1 MNYAHLNQYDEG
13 EVEVEVRGEGGG
25 GRCEA
30 IVAHG
35 GDQPVEEHHHRADK
49 DGQRVEEVKGRGA
62 CNICL
67 NQGYILKLIGR
78 QTCGVM
84 SSSGSF
90 LLLVSAA
97 FWRTFFTS
105 PIFSFAA

>member
-1 MNYAHLNQYDEG
+1 MNYAHLNQYDKG

-49 DGQRVEEVKGRGA
+49 NGQGVEKDEE
-62 CNICL
+62 
-67 NQGYILKLIGR
+67 
-78 QTCGVM
+78 
-84 SSSGSF
+84 
-90 LLLVSAA
+90 
-97 FWRTFFTS
+97 
-105 PIFSFAA
+105 

>member
-1 MNYAHLNQYDEG
+1 MNYAHLNQYDKG

-49 DGQRVEEVKGRGA
+49 DGEGVEEVEGRGT
-62 CNICL
+62 CNVCL
-67 NQGYILKLIGR
+67 DPEDIFGL
-78 QTCGVM
+78 
-84 SSSGSF
+84 
-90 LLLVSAA
+90 
-97 FWRTFFTS
+97 RTF
-105 PIFSFAA
+105 